1 MSIRFKLGLV
11 ISTAILFAT
20 ITTSLVFLSLQYA
33 AIRQAEEDKIGLWKA
48 HIADIASESMLAND
62 PLMLLDYLHN
72 LHRLYKDFLHI
83 RVDSGNQW
91 QDVGTTLQAPDP
103 ALARIETIKV
113 FAPAGVQS
121 APLKIELWF
130 SRAVIDESQRQA
142 RSKLSHNM
150 LMAGGTVALAGM
162 LLGFLL
168 GWTMTRRILRIAS
181 TLRQIGAG
189 QIEARVESPGG
200 SDELSNLAQ
209 DVNNMADR
217 LQELNQLKKT
227 FVTSITHEL
236 RSPLNVIEQQGKALQ
251 AGAARLS
258 PEDRDS
264 LSRIMDSVNR
274 LGHFVT
280 NLLDMTKT
288 ERGKPSYDPR
298 PTRLTELVE
307 DTVFF
312 FLPKAAEAQ
321 IALSFTAEPGIT
333 VYADH
338 DLVVHVLTDIIS
350 NALKFTPPGGTIRV
364 ELKNVPKGAE
374 CSVTDSGRG
383 IPTSHLAR
391 IFKPFERWY
400 NPLRPRGVG
409 QGLMI
414 AKSII
419 ERHGGRIGVESE
431 VGRGSRFF
439 FFLPF
444 FAPPASRH

>member
-1 MSIRFKLGLV
+1 
-11 ISTAILFAT
+11 
-20 ITTSLVFLSLQYA
+20 
-33 AIRQAEEDKIGLWKA
+33 
-48 HIADIASESMLAND
+48 
-62 PLMLLDYLHN
+62 
-72 LHRLYKDFLHI
+72 
-83 RVDSGNQW
+83 
-91 QDVGTTLQAPDP
+91 
-103 ALARIETIKV
+103 
-113 FAPAGVQS
+113 
-121 APLKIELWF
+121 
-130 SRAVIDESQRQA
+130 
-142 RSKLSHNM
+142 
-150 LMAGGTVALAGM
+150 
-162 LLGFLL
+162 
-168 GWTMTRRILRIAS
+168 
-181 TLRQIGAG
+181 
-189 QIEARVESPGG
+189 
-200 SDELSNLAQ
+200 
-209 DVNNMADR
+209 MADR

-236 RSPLNVIEQQGKALQ
+236 RSPLSVIEQQGKALQ
-251 AGAARLS
+251 VGAARLS

-350 NALKFTPPGGTIRV
+350 NALKFTPLGGTIRV

-374 CSVTDSGRG
+374 CSVTDSGMG
-383 IPTSHLAR
+383 IPRSHLAR
-391 IFKPFERWY
+391 IFKPFERWH